1 MRLLHEDGV
10 SDIWDIEV
18 EEAAIV
24 TLRYGARSEE
34 ISQKFVLEKK
44 GPEIQDRLQD
54 PLSRKNSVQSR
65 CMSLNAV
72 ERKSTKFHPCL
83 SGKRSKVSTRTPYAN
98 VVLSRMNCVLR
109 RRRVS
114 QCVMSSSFHQRGR
127 FKCRGNRWNE
137 T

>member
-72 ERKSTKFHPCL
+72 ERKSTKFHPML
-83 SGKRSKVSTRTPYAN
+83 VRKKVESKYSNAICQRGAFSN
-98 VVLSRMNCVLR
+98 ELCA
-109 RRRVS
+109 
-114 QCVMSSSFHQRGR
+114 SSS
-127 FKCRGNRWNE
+127 
-137 T
+137 